1 MHRSIFAFVALL
13 GACDAA
19 PPPELETAT
28 QGLAIDITRDQIA
41 GDVYH
46 YGFVLRLGD
55 GPNAQ
60 IHLHRV
66 VRERAPWRP
75 RATTGA
81 VMMMHGDFA
90 TFATNFAPLL
100 GNPPS
105 TATGIAT
112 YLAQRGID
120 VWGFDRRWTQAPAEG
135 ADLSDFNDMGI
146 DQELDDIGVALT
158 FARTIRLVTDGSLDR
173 MTLIGFSRGGQ
184 LAYYYA
190 SAEAARPS
198 WQRHVKGLVPLDVYA
213 SLSPADE
220 DLRQLFCQFAF
231 FEYLDLGA
239 GIVDTPNG
247 FQIATGELAL
257 SAPDDPTPF
266 TFPLFAGLTNREV
279 MLMFSGQTYI
289 FFPASQFYHLAA
301 PVLDGDFVT
310 GLRESSETV
319 IATWYAGAAPHQSL
333 REAADTDALLCGEA
347 PLPADVPLSRIRVP
361 LFYLG
366 AAGAYGDHGLHST
379 TQVSSTDVETLVVR
393 RFGPEREA
401 EDFGH
406 GDLLFATDAPQL
418 AWQPLLSW
426 LRRH

>member
-1 MHRSIFAFVALL
+1 MYRSIFALAALL
-13 GACDAA
+13 AACDAAA

-28 QGLAIDITRDQIA
+28 EGLAIAITRDQIV

-55 GPNAQ
+55 APNAQ

-81 VMMMHGDFA
+81 IMLLHGDFA
-90 TFATNFAPLL
+90 TFATNFAPVL
-100 GNPPS
+100 GTPPS
-105 TATGIAT
+105 TATGMAT

-120 VWGFDRRWTQAPAEG
+120 VWGFDRRWTQAPADG
-135 ADLSDFNDMGI
+135 ADLSDFDAMGI
-146 DQELDDIGVALT
+146 PQELDDIGKALT
-158 FARTIRLVTDGSLDR
+158 FARAIRLVTDGSLDR

-184 LAYYYA
+184 LAYFYA
-190 SAEAARPS
+190 STEAARPA

-220 DLRQLFCQFAF
+220 DLRQIFCQSAF
-231 FEYLDLGA
+231 FEYADLGA

-247 FQIATGELAL
+247 FQIEAGSLAL
-257 SAPDDPTPF
+257 SAPNDPTPF
-266 TFPLFAGLTNREV
+266 QGFFPGLTNREV
-279 MLMFSGQTYI
+279 MLLFVGQTYF
-289 FFPASQFYHLAA
+289 FFPASPFYHLAS
-301 PVLDGDFVT
+301 PVLDGDVVT
-310 GLRESSETV
+310 ALRESPENVVS
-319 IATWYAGAAPHQSL
+319 TWLAGAAPHQSL
-333 REAADTDALLCGEA
+333 REAADTDALVCGDA

-366 AAGAYGDHGLHST
+366 AAGAYGDHGLFST